1 MAVYYVSISLLTG
14 FGYFFTGK
22 KQSQKQNACYLAFA
36 FLLFSF
42 LASFRYAIGFDYFS
56 YRNIY
61 HMVIPW
67 SFQDIFLYHRSEPFY
82 YLVCKLFSLAGCPF
96 PVFLMFINL
105 FLMAADMHFI
115 SRNSKIPWVSVYLYL
130 TLQFLA
136 YNMNLIRQSIA
147 AAFFLLAY
155 PYLKNRKLLPYTVL
169 IFLGGLFHNS
179 LWFVWPLYFVLP
191 RKHSKPCLGFLLGA
205 ACLTYVFFDPI
216 FRFLAPVLPARYAN
230 YQGSYFWSANGF
242 EYILLP
248 AVYCLLIYLFRNR
261 IKDQQRRSI
270 YLNSALY
277 QFLINLFITKH
288 FILERFAIYPFVF
301 SLLAIP
307 EIIDSYRKDGL
318 SSASETA
325 GKSYWLDNLS
335 SASETAGK
343 SHQKTGTLALT
354 YRRVLFLFLLFGLAW
369 FLFAA
374 AEGFHRVYPY
384 VSLLD
389 MSLSQPDGALLP

>member
-1 MAVYYVSISLLTG
+1 MAVYYVTISLLTG
-14 FGYFFTGK
+14 FGYFIPGK
-22 KQSQKQNACYLAFA
+22 KQGQKQNAGYLAFA

-42 LASFRYAIGFDYFS
+42 LTSFRYAIGFDYFS

-67 SFQDIFLYHRSEPFY
+67 SFQDIFLYHRSEPCY
-82 YLVCKLFSLAGCPF
+82 YLVCKLFSLTGCPF
-96 PVFLMFINL
+96 PVFLTFINL
-105 FLMAADMHFI
+105 FLMAAAMHFI

-147 AAFFLLAY
+147 AAFFLMAY
-155 PYLKNRKLLPYTVL
+155 PYLKDRKLLPYTVL
-169 IFLGGLFHNS
+169 IVFGGLFHNS

-191 RKHSKPCLGFLLGA
+191 KKHSRLCLGFLLGA
-205 ACLTYVFFDPI
+205 ACLIYVFFDPI
-216 FRFLAPVLPARYAN
+216 FHFVAPVLPVRYAS
-230 YQGSYFWSANGF
+230 YQGSYFWNANGF
-242 EYILLP
+242 EYVLPP

-261 IKDQQRRSI
+261 IADKRRTI

-277 QFLINLFITKH
+277 QLLINLFITRH

-307 EIIDSYRKDGL
+307 EIIDSYRQETRAC
-318 SSASETA
+318 SSNMPH
-325 GKSYWLDNLS
+325 K
-335 SASETAGK
+335 
-343 SHQKTGTLALT
+343 KTGTLT

-389 MSLSQPDGALLP
+389 KSLSQPDAPPSIY